1 MKNFILLLTFIILGM
16 QSLIA
21 QLIPNEYISEK
32 KYEELRERQINIEYD
47 VQMLSQKQ
55 KEYPMFANFIKNL

>member
-55 KEYPMFANFIKNL
+55 KEISDVCKFY